1 MNKALLDEIVK
12 HIEKLI
18 KQSDES
24 EYVKDA
30 RGSYLKVEYMSNLV
44 AEAKGLIK
52 YGEFEIALE
61 NMLENLSEVSIFID
75 EETANLARQA
85 FGSKIS
91 VKMQK
96 IINSL
101 VKEYQYHLPGF
112 AGRCPSV
119 GWRKAIRLLT

>member
-18 KQSDES
+18 KQSDKS

-30 RGSYLKVEYMSNLV
+30 RGSYLKVEYMSNLL
-44 AEAKGLIK
+44 AEAKELIR

-96 IINSL
+96 IIKSL
-101 VKEYQYHLPGF
+101 VKEY
-112 AGRCPSV
+112 
-119 GWRKAIRLLT
+119 

>member
-75 EETANLARQA
+75 EDTANLAKQA
-85 FGSKIS
+85 FGGKTS
-91 VKMQK
+91 VGIEE

-101 VKEYQYHLPGF
+101 VKKY
-112 AGRCPSV
+112 
-119 GWRKAIRLLT
+119 

>member
-1 MNKALLDEIVK
+1 MNKALLDEILK

-30 RGSYLKVEYMSNLV
+30 RGSYSKVEYINNLV
-44 AEAKGLIK
+44 AEAKELIK

-61 NMLENLSEVSIFID
+61 NMLENLNEVSIFID
-75 EETANLARQA
+75 EETANLARLA

-91 VKMQK
+91 VEMQK

-101 VKEYQYHLPGF
+101 VKEY
-112 AGRCPSV
+112 
-119 GWRKAIRLLT
+119 

>member
-18 KQSDES
+18 NQSDES

-101 VKEYQYHLPGF
+101 VKEY
-112 AGRCPSV
+112 
-119 GWRKAIRLLT
+119 

>member
-1 MNKALLDEIVK
+1 MNKQLLDEVVK

-24 EYVKDA
+24 EYVEDA
-30 RGSYLKVEYMSNLV
+30 KGSYQKIEYMSNLV
-44 AEAKGLIK
+44 VEAKGLIK

-61 NMLENLSEVSIFID
+61 NMLENLNEVSISID

-91 VKMQK
+91 VEMQK

-101 VKEYQYHLPGF
+101 VKE
-112 AGRCPSV
+112 S
-119 GWRKAIRLLT
+119 